1 MQIPRPAE
9 RQSLPR
15 GRLAGEAIKL
25 QFHGLTPRKATR
37 GATLGDATLFHLSL
51 SAARDPPRTSR
62 SQLIASPRAR
72 DALNPI
78 TNNKVGK
85 GGSYAPLDERKN
97 VVSDPILPLVVR
109 VIYRASCAS
118 VRSRCLLRLIRPAS
132 NHSFRESVSILWPIA
147 VFLQK

>member
-1 MQIPRPAE
+1 MQIPRTTE

-15 GRLAGEAIKL
+15 RRLAEEAIKL

-37 GATLGDATLFHLSL
+37 EATLGDATLFHLSF
-51 SAARDPPRTSR
+51 SVARDPPRTSR

-72 DALNPI
+72 ARDALNPI

-85 GGSYAPLDERKN
+85 RGSYASLDERKN

-109 VIYRASCAS
+109 VIYVSRTRAWDRAACTPNSTR
-118 VRSRCLLRLIRPAS
+118 V
-132 NHSFRESVSILWPIA
+132 
-147 VFLQK
+147 

>member
-1 MQIPRPAE
+1 MRSCIINEQRHGMQKLIGRTIVGESASWERIFNFGCKFRDRPAE
-9 RQSLPR
+9 RQSW

-37 GATLGDATLFHLSL
+37 GETRRYFIYHFPS
-51 SAARDPPRTSR
+51 RTSR
-62 SQLIASPRAR
+62 SSRDCITAR

-78 TNNKVGK
+78 TNNKAGRK

-97 VVSDPILPLVVR
+97 VVSDPISPLVVR

-118 VRSRCLLRLIRPAS
+118 VRSRCLYG
-132 NHSFRESVSILWPIA
+132 
-147 VFLQK
+147 